1 LSAAADRNTPDAFKR
16 TARWRLLF
24 GSFLIGICF
33 FSGLPNAIARDSL
46 VNRRAPEFVRKDLS
60 GARLDLKSFRGKVV
74 LLNFWAT
81 WCAPCQVDMPVF
93 ATWQRQYG
101 SDGFQTVAISMDDD
115 AAPVRRLIPS
125 LNLNYP
131 VVMGDAKLGERYGGV
146 LGLPLTLLIDRNGI
160 VRGRFQGE
168 TDLKTIEKQLKML
181 LAK

>member
-1 LSAAADRNTPDAFKR
+1 M
-16 TARWRLLF
+16 
-24 GSFLIGICF
+24 GICLAC
-33 FSGLPNAIARDSL
+33 GLPNAAARDSL
-46 VNRRAPEFVRKDLS
+46 VNRKAPDFARKDLS
-60 GARLDLKSFRGKVV
+60 GARLELKSFRGKVV

-93 ATWQRQYG
+93 ATWQQHYG
-101 SDGFQTVAISMDDD
+101 ADGLRMIAISMDDD
-115 AAPVRRLIPS
+115 PAPVRRLLPS

-146 LGLPLTLLIDRNGI
+146 LGLPLTYLIDRNGM

-168 TDLKTIEKQLKML
+168 TDLNSIEKQLKML

>member
-1 LSAAADRNTPDAFKR
+1 LSATTDRNTLDALRR
-16 TARWRLLF
+16 TARWRFLV
-24 GSFLIGICF
+24 GSLLIGICF

-46 VNRRAPEFVRKDLS
+46 VNRKAPEFVRKDLS

-101 SDGFQTVAISMDDD
+101 SDGFQAIAISMDDN
-115 AAPVRRLIPS
+115 AAPVRRLLPN

-131 VVMGDAKLGERYGGV
+131 VVMGDTKLGERYGV
-146 LGLPLTLLIDRNGI
+146 LGIPLTYLIDRNGV
-160 VRGRFQGE
+160 VRDRFQSE
-168 TDLKTIEKQLKML
+168 TDLKTIEKQFMML